1 MYHLIGKLQ
10 HYRLSHEFILEH
22 LMTNINSIY
31 DPVIALAKQAGELQR
46 ESYRKSG
53 LIIETK
59 STAVDMVTE
68 VDLACDALIVQRL
81 KALFPDD
88 LILSEEQGFQP
99 QNTGKPSAF
108 QWIIDPLDGTTNFSI
123 GHPIFAVSIAR
134 WKNDLPEFGVVYV
147 PMLDEL
153 YVAERGRGA
162 YWNAQRLKCSTES
175 LLNRSVL
182 ATGFPYDRATAENN
196 NADNVRTMIPLVKGI
211 RRLGAAAY
219 DLCLVAAGVYDAY
232 WELRLAKWDLAAGRL
247 MIEEAG
253 GTFWCNEEGGKY
265 NVITGSKAICDQL
278 HLLVDMKNS
287 KG

>member
-1 MYHLIGKLQ
+1 
-10 HYRLSHEFILEH
+10 
-22 LMTNINSIY
+22 MTKINSIY
-31 DPVIALAKQAGELQR
+31 EPVIALAKEAGALQK
-46 ESYRKSG
+46 ESYRKTG
-53 LIIETK
+53 LMVETK

-81 KALFPDD
+81 KQLFPDD
-88 LILSEEQGFQP
+88 RILSEEQGNQP
-99 QNTGKPSAF
+99 HDTENHSEF
-108 QWIIDPLDGTTNFSI
+108 QWIIDPLDGTTNFSV

-134 WKNDLPEFGVVYV
+134 WKNDSPEFGVVYV

-162 YWNAQRLKCSTES
+162 YWNEQPLKCSTES

-196 NADNVRTMIPLVKGI
+196 NAENARVMIPLVKGI

-253 GTFWCNEEGGKY
+253 GTFWCSEEEGKY

-278 HLLVDMKNS
+278 HLLVDMRNS
-287 KG
+287 KGK